1 MQDIQVI
8 DNAQM
13 SLIESVDIQGIAITM
28 QKITSMQAVVQ
39 KTLRSEHDFGVIPGT
54 SKPTLLKPGAEKIL
68 MMFGLT
74 SEYEFLDKVED
85 FTKGFFSYSV
95 KCILTKNGNK
105 ITEGVGHCNTY
116 EGKYRWRWVKEN
128 EVPPHVDKESLV
140 SRTKTWGNREYSE
153 YRIENDDP
161 YTLANTVLKMAK
173 KRAQVDATLTVASLS
188 EVFTQDLEDMRGFI
202 QQENIETMTNENA
215 ADIKLHFG
223 KHKGKT
229 LREVFDKDKGYI
241 NWLLNNERTDK
252 NIKQACEL
260 IVNAIKES
268 KESKE
273 SKGKKQKAGPADIPE
288 ESVFFNKES
297 AIRGKP
303 TESTNDTLEQGSFYD
318 DIDNDI
324 PLPWESEDANDLR
337 K

>member
-1 MQDIQVI
+1 MMQDLQVI
-8 DNAQM
+8 DNAQL
-13 SLIESVDIQGIAITM
+13 SLIESVDIQSIALTM

-39 KTLRSEHDFGVIPGT
+39 KTLKREHDFGVIPGT

-128 EVPPHVDKESLV
+128 EVPPNIDRDTLMN
-140 SRTKTWGNREYSE
+140 RWNKTE

-161 YTLANTVLKMAK
+161 FTLANTVLKMAK
-173 KRAQVDATLTVASLS
+173 KRAQIDATLTVASLS
-188 EVFTQDLEDMRGFI
+188 EVFTQDLEDMGEFI
-202 QQENIETMTNENA
+202 RQENIETMTNENA

-229 LREVFDKDKGYI
+229 LREVFDEDKSYI

-260 IVNAIKES
+260 IVNAVKEA
-268 KESKE
+268 
-273 SKGKKQKAGPADIPE
+273 KGKKQDKQE
-288 ESVFFNKES
+288 E
-297 AIRGKP
+297 P
-303 TESTNDTLEQGSFYD
+303 TESLNDTLEQGRFYD
-318 DIDNDI
+318 AANDDEI
-324 PLPWESEDANDLR
+324 PLPWDSEDANDSR